1 MKIYICVKA
10 AGKRKAVIDK
20 VPYELSENITTLR
33 DFLTELV
40 HIEVERYNQKG
51 TDVQIIPYL
60 SKEEIEDKAASGKVG
75 FGRIYSDKQADVKK
89 AVENA
94 LQCFEDGLVRVF
106 QNQTEVET
114 LDTPVTLTPE
124 DCFTLVRLTFLA
136 GRLW

>member
-60 SKEEIEDKAASGKVG
+60 YYYHNLPAKKVRRTRVKQSSGFSVTG
-75 FGRIYSDKQADVKK
+75 VS
-89 AVENA
+89 
-94 LQCFEDGLVRVF
+94 RVS
-106 QNQTEVET
+106 TSV
-114 LDTPVTLTPE
+114 
-124 DCFTLVRLTFLA
+124 
-136 GRLW
+136 